1 MPEFAPYSLRVAFIA
16 QIAPLAR
23 QNRKPLY
30 GLLGAFSA
38 LRFLCVGLWGK
49 LRHADH
55 VRGVHAGYRRGD
67 LLSAEEGTRGW
78 GMGHGAPPFCFLLI
92 LYYST
97 ARGTVGTH
105 FVPYG

>member
-16 QIAPLAR
+16 QIAPFAR